1 MLIVVRKEEQSTW
14 RKILEAQERS
24 TRGIQLTLYT
34 TPDKVLLYSDVKGIT
49 RNPPPDPQIRVLILR
64 KINIGPEDP
73 SAEINATRV
82 P

>member
-24 TRGIQLTLYT
+24 TTGIQLTLYT

-49 RNPPPDPQIRVLILR
+49 R
-64 KINIGPEDP
+64 
-73 SAEINATRV
+73 
-82 P
+82 